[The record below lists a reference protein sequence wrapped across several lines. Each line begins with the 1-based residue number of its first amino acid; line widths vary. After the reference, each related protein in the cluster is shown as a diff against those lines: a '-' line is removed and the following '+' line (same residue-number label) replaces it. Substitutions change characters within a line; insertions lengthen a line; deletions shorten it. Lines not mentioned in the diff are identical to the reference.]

1 MTLRW
6 EVILSLR
13 RRRAVLSE
21 CSCVQL
27 SVQAAVVGG
36 SEYAFSPLLGDAL
49 RVLSASVLLVMPSF
63 AHRGQKRDL
72 VYRDILVTRPRRGW
86 SPYEALGGV

>member
-1 MTLRW
+1 MLSSSPWQQPSTMTLRW

-27 SVQAAVVGG
+27 SVQPLSWAAAD
-36 SEYAFSPLLGDAL
+36 YAFSPLLGDAL
-49 RVLSASVLLVMPSF
+49 RVLSASVLSVMP
-63 AHRGQKRDL
+63 
-72 VYRDILVTRPRRGW
+72 
-86 SPYEALGGV
+86 